1 MKEVADSNNVLS
13 INKASCKMYINGVK
27 LLDKKVETKY
37 MNNIYSATFKNNS
50 SPFYINPTIGTSFI
64 DATKTPYGKPLK
76 ENQLKEQQNKLAS
89 ETATKNALTAI
100 RKANPK
106 MIVKI
111 WDAFIVSKYT
121 EEIES
126 GNIDFFINKD
136 YSQDISNASN
146 SDKIMESIDR
156 LRQPVKNMGPENQ
169 AKVMKYIQNLTKL
182 AKLCDK

>member
-1 MKEVADSNNVLS
+1 MSNILTAFN
-13 INKASCKMYINGVK
+13 
-27 LLDKKVETKY
+27 DH
-37 MNNIYSATFKNNS
+37 
-50 SPFYINPTIGTSFI
+50 FI
-64 DATKTPYGKPLK
+64 DFVNDIHGVFPDDVDILT
-76 ENQLKEQQNKLAS
+76 
-89 ETATKNALTAI
+89 TKNALTAI

-111 WDAFIVSKYT
+111 WDAFIVSKYK
-121 EEIES
+121 EEIEA
-126 GNIDFFINKD
+126 GNLDFFINKD

-182 AKLCDK
+182 AQLCDK